1 VIGEEGEECTI
12 EKGGRILG
20 DDCSSVDYVLE
31 VSDARSVKFFKLHR
45 FNLLIQ
51 GGLALY
57 LLNQPCFALILNF
70 SSLLRHIFLRIIMF
84 LEENFLCKSNVRR
97 CLPILVIRRTGG
109 TLACTSYSNKKVS
122 IISLFM
128 NYSNKVQ

>member
-1 VIGEEGEECTI
+1 MIGEEGEECTI

-84 LEENFLCKSNVRR
+84 LEENFLCKSNIRATVPSNTRHSEDR
-97 CLPILVIRRTGG
+97 WNAGVYVIFQQ
-109 TLACTSYSNKKVS
+109 KS
-122 IISLFM
+122 I
-128 NYSNKVQ
+128 NN